1 MTPSSAPPAAEAAA
15 GIAGPHT
22 REWTP
27 RRRPSRT
34 PTTRLAADWRWP
46 ARVYIVQGHVFGNK
60 RTGAAAMLTFIRANG
75 GRTAISDERPL
86 VTLGGSLP
94 RSDHLEPQ
102 SPRRPGLSD
111 IVGHQAGD
119 VEFRHGGQVEP
130 VQRASENPAGA
141 EMLSQGRLEHAAGV
155 RAKSKRIGGPELCE
169 LARKRSHRAF
179 PYRPA
184 SQAAVSWTWVSSS
197 ASEETMTRSSLATWS
212 RTASLSGSCQRSLS
226 SALLSM

>member
-1 MTPSSAPPAAEAAA
+1 MTRSSAPLAAEAAA

-34 PTTRLAADWRWP
+34 PTTRLSEDWRWP
-46 ARVYIVQGHVFGNK
+46 TRVYIVQGHVFGNK

-86 VTLGGSLP
+86 VTLGGSRP

-102 SPRRPGLSD
+102 SPRRPSLSD

-119 VEFRHGGQVEP
+119 VEFGHGGQVEP
-130 VQRASENPAGA
+130 VEGATVSPAGA
-141 EMLSQGRLEHAAGV
+141 PMLPEGRLEHAAGE

-169 LARKRSHRAF
+169 RRSPALARG
-179 PYRPA
+179 
-184 SQAAVSWTWVSSS
+184 V
-197 ASEETMTRSSLATWS
+197 
-212 RTASLSGSCQRSLS
+212 
-226 SALLSM
+226 